1 MRIIFAPNAEAQL
14 EKLEPAVRKRIR
26 KKLDFYAS
34 QPDPLSFAERLTG
47 YNAYRFRIG
56 KDYRV
61 IFEVGSDTL
70 YVLLV
75 VKREGAYQD
84 L

>member
-1 MRIIFAPNAEAQL
+1 MRIEYREVAKEQL
-14 EKLEPAVRKRIR
+14 QKLPASVQKRIA
-26 KKLDFYAS
+26 KKIVFYAS
-34 QPDPLSFAERLTG
+34 QSDPLAFAERLTG
-47 YNAYRFRIG
+47 YHAYRFRIG

-61 IFEVGSDTL
+61 IFETDSTTL

-75 VKREGAYQD
+75 VKREGAYRD